1 MKRWL
6 PIITEVDWTFI
17 IQVFAFVPR
26 RSNFIRTIV
35 MTQAYFLKNLPAP
48 LQFWV
53 RPMLLAS
60 LGLHGLVLAIPMQPE
75 KKPEPPKKEPEKV
88 KITQLPTTTIT
99 PAPKTAPKPSPAISQ
114 IKPSP
119 VAPPPRSQT
128 QPVNQPPIIAPV
140 PQARSI
146 PQPQPQVTPT
156 PTPTPQ
162 STATPVPQPQ
172 STATPT
178 AQQSPPTQPQPQ
190 ATPTPTPSSTP
201 QDPFLTGFPTYPG
214 VQPGTEGLLSGDL
227 DKSGLHT
234 SASFAEVASW
244 YQTNLKDYSPKLAS
258 DDSKLK
264 VFQVSKNNVSKY
276 LNVIFSDQTGNTVIL
291 LADQKIDPQ
300 TLAANAAQEDPLDT
314 RYQTIMAQVDNDE
327 LFLSGIFPNE
337 EPELRSQIDSLSAA
351 QVQKEHGIAKKTIP
365 GMTAT
370 TPDIVGAYLQG
381 KLKGQ
386 GFSADFKGNF
396 GSGLVYTV
404 SSSSFT
410 RYLVLLPSPKGTG
423 TAIVTT
429 KNSPN

>member
-1 MKRWL
+1 MKRSL

-17 IQVFAFVPR
+17 FQVLAFVPR
-26 RSNFIRTIV
+26 RSNFIRRKV

-60 LGLHGLVLAIPMQPE
+60 LGLHGLFLAIPMQPE
-75 KKPEPPKKEPEKV
+75 KKPEPPKKESERV

-99 PAPKTAPKPSPAISQ
+99 PAPKTAPKPSSAISQ
-114 IKPSP
+114 VKPSP
-119 VAPPPRSQT
+119 VAPPRSQT
-128 QPVNQPPIIAPV
+128 QSINQPSIIAPV
-140 PQARSI
+140 PQARSM

-156 PTPTPQ
+156 PTQTPQ
-162 STATPVPQPQ
+162 STATPEPQPQ

-178 AQQSPPTQPQPQ
+178 AQQSPGTQPQPQ

-234 SASFAEVASW
+234 SATFADVASW

-276 LNVIFSDQTGNTVIL
+276 LNVIFSDKTGNTVIL

-300 TLAANAAQEDPLDT
+300 TLAENAAQEDPLDR
-314 RYQTIMAQVDNDE
+314 RYQTIMDQVDSDE
-327 LFLSGIFPNE
+327 LFLSAIDRNE
-337 EPELRSQIDSLSAA
+337 EPGLRSQIDNLSAA

-370 TPDIVGAYLQG
+370 TPVVVGAYLQG

-386 GFSADFKGNF
+386 GFSAEFKGNF

-404 SSSSFT
+404 SSDSFT

>member
-1 MKRWL
+1 
-6 PIITEVDWTFI
+6 
-17 IQVFAFVPR
+17 
-26 RSNFIRTIV
+26 

-53 RPMLLAS
+53 RPMLFAS
-60 LGLHGLVLAIPMQPE
+60 LGLHGLFLSIPMQPE

-99 PAPKTAPKPSPAISQ
+99 PAPQTAPKPSPSPAISQ

-119 VAPPPRSQT
+119 VAPPPRSQS
-128 QPVNQPPIIAPV
+128 QPIIQPSIIAPV
-140 PQARSI
+140 PQARSM
-146 PQPQPQVTPT
+146 PQPQVTPT

-172 STATPT
+172 STPTPT
-178 AQQSPPTQPQPQ
+178 AQQSPVPQPQ
-190 ATPTPTPSSTP
+190 STPTPTPSSTP

-214 VQPGTEGLLSGDL
+214 VQPGTEGLLAGDL

-234 SASFAEVASW
+234 SDSSADVALW
-244 YQTNLKDYSPKLAS
+244 YEKNLKDYTPKLVS
-258 DDSKLK
+258 PPENSSLK
-264 VFQVSKNNVSKY
+264 VYQVSKNNVSKY
-276 LNVIFSDQTGNTVIL
+276 LNVIYSNKTGNTVIL
-291 LADQKIDPQ
+291 LADQKVDPQ
-300 TLAANAAQEDPLDT
+300 TLVANATQEDPLDA
-314 RYQTIMAQVDNDE
+314 RYQSIMAQVDNDE
-327 LFLSGIFPNE
+327 LLLSGIFPNE
-337 EPELRSQIDSLSAA
+337 EPELRSQIDNLSAA

-386 GFSADFKGNF
+386 GFSAEFKGNF

-423 TAIVTT
+423 TAIITT

>member
-1 MKRWL
+1 
-6 PIITEVDWTFI
+6 
-17 IQVFAFVPR
+17 
-26 RSNFIRTIV
+26 

-60 LGLHGLVLAIPMQPE
+60 LGLHGLVLAIPTPPE
-75 KKPEPPKKEPEKV
+75 KKPEPPKKESERV

-99 PAPKTAPKPSPAISQ
+99 SAPKTAPKPSPAISQ
-114 IKPSP
+114 VKASP

-128 QPVNQPPIIAPV
+128 QPINQPSIIAPV
-140 PQARSI
+140 PQARSM
-146 PQPQPQVTPT
+146 PQPQLTLT

-162 STATPVPQPQ
+162 STARPVPQPQ

-178 AQQSPPTQPQPQ
+178 AQQSPVPQPQSTPTPTAQQSPVPQPQPQ
-190 ATPTPTPSSTP
+190 ATPAPTPSSTP

-214 VQPGTEGLLSGDL
+214 VQPGTEGLLAGDL

-234 SASFAEVASW
+234 SATFADVASW
-244 YQTNLKDYSPKLAS
+244 YQTNLKDYNPQIVG

-264 VFQVSKNNVSKY
+264 VYQVSKNNVSKY
-276 LNVIFSDQTGNTVIL
+276 LNVIFSDKSGNTVIL

-300 TLAANAAQEDPLDT
+300 TLAANATQEDPLDT
-314 RYQTIMAQVDNDE
+314 RYQGIMAQVDNDE

-337 EPELRSQIDSLSAA
+337 EPELRSQIDGLSAA

-365 GMTAT
+365 GMAET
-370 TPDIVGAYLQG
+370 TPVAVGAYLQG

-386 GFSADFKGNF
+386 GFSAEFKGNF

>member
-128 QPVNQPPIIAPV
+128 QPINQPSIIAPV
-140 PQARSI
+140 PQARSM
-146 PQPQPQVTPT
+146 PQPQVTPT

-172 STATPT
+172 STPTPT
-178 AQQSPPTQPQPQ
+178 AQQSPVPQPQPQ
-190 ATPTPTPSSTP
+190 ATPAPTPSSTP

-214 VQPGTEGLLSGDL
+214 VQPGTEGLLAGDL

-234 SASFAEVASW
+234 SATFADVARW
-244 YQTNLKDYSPKLAS
+244 YQTNLKDYNPQIVG

-264 VFQVSKNNVSKY
+264 VYQVSKNNVSKY
-276 LNVIFSDQTGNTVIL
+276 LNVIFSDKSGNTVIL

-300 TLAANAAQEDPLDT
+300 TLAANATQEDPLDT
-314 RYQTIMAQVDNDE
+314 RYQGIMAQVDNDE

-337 EPELRSQIDSLSAA
+337 EPELRSQIDGLSAA

-365 GMTAT
+365 GMAET
-370 TPDIVGAYLQG
+370 TPVAVGAYLQG

-386 GFSADFKGNF
+386 GFSAEFKGNF